1 MSKGRKTLSRIDK
14 EIGKLREEEAELEG
28 KVARLAGHLERLQ
41 AREIE
46 AFRELA
52 VFRFGQ
58 DGADRVGGPLD
69 SADKQLQRLR
79 AKRDAALA
87 EVTGDLEGANAEI
100 GRLETDRSALSES
113 LSALQADIDARDEA
127 LIAELTDNPDYQA
140 RLEAV
145 DAAEAIAVEA
155 ERKAEL
161 SNEDRIEKGKPYEA
175 DSLFM
180 YLWKRHFGTPDYRSR
195 GLIRALDGWV
205 ARLIRYQ
212 DARPNYHMLLD
223 LPRRLGEHAERA
235 RAAAVAE
242 TEALEAFEDA
252 EREKAGILATVKR
265 ADAEAARLGEL
276 AQALMEKTAERT
288 ALDARR
294 AAFHRGDDDVTRSAI
309 DTVAQALQD
318 TRLKTLHRAARL
330 TPDKRDDHLVEEI
343 DDLRDDIEDLDED
356 LERLRRVE
364 RDVELKR
371 TELEDVRGRFV
382 GERMDDDR
390 WEFDDDMIEDALKG
404 LLRGAV
410 NAAAVWAMLRR
421 RGRYRPGPSRPRRG
435 GMRMPPGGGS
445 IFRSGGR
452 SRGGFGRGGGFGGGG
467 FRTGGGFGGGGFK
480 TGGGF

>member
-1 MSKGRKTLSRIDK
+1 MSKGRKTLSRIDR
-14 EIGKLREEEAELEG
+14 EIGELREEEAELEG
-28 KVARLAGHLERLQ
+28 KIAALAGRLERLQ

-69 SADKQLQRLR
+69 AADKQLQRLR
-79 AKRDAALA
+79 ARRDAALA
-87 EVTGDLEGANAEI
+87 EVVGDLEAANTEI
-100 GRLETDRSALSES
+100 GHLEADRSALAER

-127 LIAELTDNPDYQA
+127 LIAELAGNPDYQA

-145 DAAEAIAVEA
+145 DAAEAIALEA

-161 SNEDRIEKGKPYEA
+161 ANEDRVEKGRPYEA

-180 YLWKRHFGTPDYRSR
+180 YLWNRHYGTPDYRSR
-195 GLIRALDGWV
+195 GLIRSLDAWV
-205 ARLIRYQ
+205 ARLIRYHA
-212 DARPNYHMLLD
+212 ARPNYHMLLE
-223 LPRRLGEHAERA
+223 LPQRLGEHAERA
-235 RAAAVAE
+235 GAAAIAE

-252 EREKAGILATVKR
+252 ERDKAGILATVKQ
-265 ADAEAARLGEL
+265 ADAEAARLGER

-288 ALDARR
+288 VLEAKR
-294 AAFHRGDDDVTRSAI
+294 AAFNRGDDDITRSAI

-330 TPDKRDDHLVEEI
+330 TRDKHDDHLVEEI

-364 RDVELKR
+364 RDIELKR
-371 TELEDVRGRFV
+371 TELEDVRGRFI

-410 NAAAVWAMLRR
+410 NAATVWAMLRR

-445 IFRSGGR
+445 IFKSGGR
-452 SRGGFGRGGGFGGGG
+452 SRGGFGRGGFGGGG
-467 FRTGGGFGGGGFK
+467 FRGGGGFGGGGFK